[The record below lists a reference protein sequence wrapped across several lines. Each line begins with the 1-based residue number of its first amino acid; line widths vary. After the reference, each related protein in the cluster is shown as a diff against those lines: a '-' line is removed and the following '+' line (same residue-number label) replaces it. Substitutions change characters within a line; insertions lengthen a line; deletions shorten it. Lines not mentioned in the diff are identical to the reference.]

1 MNDEVIASE
10 QRRRISETLDKH
22 SDVLARLDANLYN
35 LVIRQ
40 DEHNW
45 TQKADSARID
55 NLETFKT
62 QVETK
67 VSTIQWVGGIM
78 GAAFA
83 YLGAHVTGFIGK
95 H

>member
-1 MNDEVIASE
+1 MNDETIASE
-10 QRRRISETLDKH
+10 HRRRINETLDKH
-22 SDVLARLDANLYN
+22 SDVLARLDANLSN
-35 LVIRQ
+35 LVSRQ
-40 DEHNW
+40 NEYNK

-55 NLETFKT
+55 DLETFKT

-78 GAAFA
+78 AAGVA
-83 YLGAHVTGFIGK
+83 SLGAHVAGLIGK